1 MGCAVILVTSD
12 FKLQSMATRGSLKQP
27 PRAVSGAL
35 DTGSDCQWAKTALL
49 AFEALCFKKNWN
61 HSMNRSSDI
70 YDFDLMV
77 CLCNLSQQ

>member
-35 DTGSDCQWAKTALL
+35 DTGSDCQWAKTAL
-49 AFEALCFKKNWN
+49 FGF
-61 HSMNRSSDI
+61 RSSLLQKKKMESFNESVI
-70 YDFDLMV
+70 
-77 CLCNLSQQ
+77 